1 MVQKIDLSNL
11 SSDII
16 TNIASFMVGKPEDLR
31 LKHNEALKKIQRK
44 FKPQFTEVNEFEY
57 EGVMQRIVGRPEIKE
72 MHSRNKLIHYDIVRS
87 KFSHIYPLFEYI
99 NRQKQQ
105 IKSIILKEIQ
115 QLKEND
121 EYQYIKKLSV
131 GILRI
136 YADRDNVPE
145 HLQCDYKIDKCINIE
160 NIENL
165 DEDIRQLFL
174 DKNIDEIDFWNEYD
188 IEISSY
194 RFKVKYEIEKIIYKE
209 NFRKTN

>member
-1 MVQKIDLSNL
+1 M
-11 SSDII
+11 
-16 TNIASFMVGKPEDLR
+16 
-31 LKHNEALKKIQRK
+31 
-44 FKPQFTEVNEFEY
+44 
-57 EGVMQRIVGRPEIKE
+57 
-72 MHSRNKLIHYDIVRS
+72 IHYDIVRS

-121 EYQYIKKLSV
+121 EYQYIKKISV

-145 HLQCDYKIDKCINIE
+145 HLQSIYEIDKCIKIE

-165 DEDIRQLFL
+165 DEDIRQLF
-174 DKNIDEIDFWNEYD
+174 
-188 IEISSY
+188 
-194 RFKVKYEIEKIIYKE
+194 
-209 NFRKTN
+209 